1 MVNST
6 SNVTSSASST
16 GSSGSNAAMG
26 ETDFLQL
33 MIQELKNQD
42 PMNPMDGTQYASQ
55 LAQFSSL
62 EQLTNLNNTMTQS
75 VAANASLTQSVNN
88 MMVSNLIGKETKLSG
103 SDIQVNG
110 QTSIDLGYNLPSQAS
125 QIQVNILNSNG
136 AIIKSIDGS
145 SLSSGDSKLSWDLT
159 DNNGNKVSN
168 GNYTFQV
175 AAEDANGQS
184 ITSSLFKYGTIDGV
198 MFNSTGTT
206 LLVDGAQ
213 YNISEITEI
222 TDSGTSTSGSG
233 H

>member
-1 MVNST
+1 MLRIEQVRLP
-6 SNVTSSASST
+6 VP
-16 GSSGSNAAMG
+16 GSNATMG

-33 MIQELKNQD
+33 MIEELKNQD

-110 QTSIDLGYNLPSQAS
+110 QSQ
-125 QIQVNILNSNG
+125 
-136 AIIKSIDGS
+136 
-145 SLSSGDSKLSWDLT
+145 
-159 DNNGNKVSN
+159 
-168 GNYTFQV
+168 
-175 AAEDANGQS
+175 
-184 ITSSLFKYGTIDGV
+184 
-198 MFNSTGTT
+198 
-206 LLVDGAQ
+206 
-213 YNISEITEI
+213 
-222 TDSGTSTSGSG
+222 